1 MHRARRFYETN
12 SILLWSLVM
21 AIVPEFCFTLIS
33 FHHQCHEKNDNRSQI
48 YIQFFFHFFLFYIFI
63 FGDAIF
69 YEPTFFFSSSHSI
82 LLVGQSNFVCAFF
95 FVASVL
101 SRFLRQ
107 QMTFVSLHTIFSQ
120 RFSVVMLSFENP
132 FEHSFK
138 SYCNEFKRFQ
148 TEAHTKNC
156 STPIKWKRKK
166 NSPTADVTTPYH
178 LKLLHQNFINMNKY
192 DDLILQSSFFE
203 KRFIS
208 FGMHGLFLAFYR
220 TNTEEIE

>member
-1 MHRARRFYETN
+1 MKKTTTDPKFIFSFFFTFFYSTF
-12 SILLWSLVM
+12 LFLVM
-21 AIVPEFCFTLIS
+21 PFFM
-33 FHHQCHEKNDNRSQI
+33 SQHFFSLRP
-48 YIQFFFHFFLFYIFI
+48 IQFFWL
-63 FGDAIF
+63 G
-69 YEPTFFFSSSHSI
+69 SQI
-82 LLVGQSNFVCAFF
+82 LYVHFF

-166 NSPTADVTTPYH
+166 KYSPTADVTTPYH
-178 LKLLHQNFINMNKY
+178 LKLLH
-192 DDLILQSSFFE
+192 
-203 KRFIS
+203 
-208 FGMHGLFLAFYR
+208 
-220 TNTEEIE
+220 